1 MATPKHILAATD
13 FSPASDGAVAFA
25 AELARRLG
33 AKLTIVHC
41 HEARHPYPVPVP
53 PEVVEELHRRLDQ
66 RYGTLRAAGGVTIV
80 RQGAPSTEILSLA
93 EELAA
98 DLIVVGA
105 GKLAEKIARAA
116 QPAVAI
122 VPALA
127 A

>member
-1 MATPKHILAATD
+1 MTAPKHIVVATD

-25 AELARRLG
+25 AELARCLG
-33 AKLTIVHC
+33 ARLTIVHC

-53 PEVVEELHRRLDQ
+53 PEVVEELHLRLAQ
-66 RYGTLRAAGGVTIV
+66 RYGALRSVGGVNVV

-93 EELAA
+93 EEVAA

-105 GKLAEKIARAA
+105 GQLAEKIVRAA
-116 QPAVAI
+116 HLAVAI
-122 VPALA
+122 VPARA

>member
-1 MATPKHILAATD
+1 MTAPKHIVAATD

-25 AELARRLG
+25 AELAERLG

-53 PEVVEELHRRLDQ
+53 PEVVEELHLRLEQ
-66 RYGTLRAAGGVTIV
+66 RYGPLRAGVAIV
-80 RQGAPSTEILSLA
+80 RQGAASTEILSLA
-93 EELAA
+93 EEVAA

-105 GKLAEKIARAA
+105 GKLTEKIVRAA
-116 QPAVAI
+116 HVAVAI
-122 VPALA
+122 VPARA